1 MSYAIEINNLTFS
14 YKQQEIFNDF
24 NLSLKKGKFTAILGH
39 NGSGKSTLAKLIIG
53 LLEPISGEIKVN
65 GIALS
70 SETVREIRANTAL
83 VFQNPD
89 NQFVGVTVRE
99 DIAFGLENHQV
110 EREKMIELIDEFS
123 NKVGMSEF
131 LDKNPHELSGGQKQ
145 RVAIAGVLCLNPSI
159 LILDESTS
167 MLDPKG
173 RSEVMEMIEI
183 IKEFNE
189 DVTIISITHDIEEAL
204 HADEVVVLNKGEL
217 VFQGSPEKAV
227 MNEEILNNS
236 RIELPQYITLSKKLK
251 ENKIIDKIY
260 STTDELINYISNR
273 VAINE
278 KNRNVFKRLNTN
290 QLKEIKSVES
300 SFKIS
305 FDEVSFNYRQYD
317 KNSKD
322 ALKSVTTKIEND
334 DIVAIVGH
342 TGSGKSTFIQHLN
355 ALITPT
361 EGTVNI
367 GDKVVYSNK
376 KNKKLKSLRQKVGL
390 VFQFPEYQLFEET
403 VLKDIMYGPLNFGV
417 AKEDAERKAL
427 EMADLVG
434 ISEEILE
441 RIPFKLSGGQMRKV
455 AIAGVLAMEPAVLV
469 LDEPTV
475 GLDPETRRTLLETL
489 LDIRKKT
496 NKKII
501 LVTHDMN
508 VVSEYTDYCIV
519 FNEGKIAFEGKTNA
533 LFNEKEI
540 INECALDYP
549 DLMKISIGIA
559 NHLEIKED
567 INIKSLDITFDLITE
582 LLS

>member
-217 VFQGSPEKAV
+217 VFQGSPEEAV

-278 KNRNVFKRLNTN
+278 ENRNVFKRLNTN

-361 EGTVNI
+361 KGTVNI

-455 AIAGVLAMEPAVLV
+455 AIAGVLTMEPAVLV